1 MPEEQAAAAPAAP
14 ETGQQP
20 VENNAGGA
28 QFANPYEIKIEQPQA
43 QQNTYEVPNGQQEQ
57 QESGAEE
64 EKFTI
69 DPELEMDEGIAG
81 MLEETANELKM
92 SKKAAGKYA
101 SKIFGKLLD
110 RDVDIYNRQDAALR
124 KEWGGDFQKNIDATS
139 KFIGSVAA
147 QAGWTDQMVNF
158 VKSPLGFK
166 MMHDIMMAA
175 GELNAGQVGSG
186 ARGSA
191 SGQRG
196 PLTEAERKAIRKD
209 MLQNP
214 QNPYYRGLV
223 DPAAPPD
230 VKRAAEKAFN
240 DTFVDMRPF
249 I

>member
-1 MPEEQAAAAPAAP
+1 MSEEQTAAPAASEAEQQP
-14 ETGQQP
+14 ETQ
-20 VENNAGGA
+20 NAGSA
-28 QFANPYEIKIEQPQA
+28 QFANPYEITIGNAQA
-43 QQNTYEVPNGQQEQ
+43 GQNTGEAQSTNAEP
-57 QESGAEE
+57 QESAEE

-69 DPELEMDEGIAG
+69 DPELNMDEGIAG

-92 SKKAAGKYA
+92 SKAAASKYA
-101 SKIFGKLLD
+101 NKIFGKLLD
-110 RDVDIYNRQDAALR
+110 RDADVYNKQDAALR

-139 KFIGSVAA
+139 KFIGNVAA
-147 QAGWTDQMVNF
+147 QAGWTEQMVNF

-166 MMHDIMMAA
+166 MMHDIMITA
-175 GELNAGQVGSG
+175 GELNAGQVGAG
-186 ARGSA
+186 ARGGVA
-191 SGQRG
+191 QQRG

-214 QNPYYRGLV
+214 QNPYYKGLV

-240 DTFVDMRPF
+240 DTFTDMRPF